1 MEHLQGCDQPSVL
14 LTHPRS
20 LWSGWVLHTRKIPP
34 CHSSSKHSIL
44 PTTSPVAYKPHPVGF
59 LRAGTHPCQGCRMTH
74 TAFDVITCPCSPACA
89 GAQEPYGPCPLAAF
103 TKHRARTLGLVDQQL
118 MYSSVVLWVSPPPN
132 FYVVPPSKRPPV
144 RVPLPVCPIQIQGQ
158 FSKFPIQKVAHFFY

>member
-103 TKHRARTLGLVDQQL
+103 TKHIGGHLLTRLVTRPARSGVSATRLVPRRYL
-118 MYSSVVLWVSPPPN
+118 FPKSMVS
-132 FYVVPPSKRPPV
+132 
-144 RVPLPVCPIQIQGQ
+144 
-158 FSKFPIQKVAHFFY
+158 FSLTNS